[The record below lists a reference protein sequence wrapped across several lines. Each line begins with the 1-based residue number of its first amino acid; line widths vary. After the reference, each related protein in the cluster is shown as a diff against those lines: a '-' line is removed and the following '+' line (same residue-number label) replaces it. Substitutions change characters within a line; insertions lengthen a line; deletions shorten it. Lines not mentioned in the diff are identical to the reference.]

1 MDKTWPKEAQK
12 PLFEYSRKMDEDGT
26 SLPSGRLSA
35 RVNTK
40 RDLVSFEFNRSLF
53 ADDAAFIFLSR
64 KGIEVGTA
72 HINHAFR
79 TFGLEVHLGTY
90 HDADKKKERTTSKTE
105 FMFIPANGEAS
116 PAETKADITVDGN
129 RFVSY
134 TDMFVY
140 LGSRI
145 THTLSDSTDLSARIG
160 KGWGAF
166 FKAKPVLLNKHIN
179 MDLRINLF
187 KSLVLGQV
195 LWGCESWALT
205 GGDRDALDTFLHQ
218 ALRSMFNLRMR
229 YVKTHRIT
237 NTDLRARAN
246 IPTLNSTKQVRTLHQ
261 LRKDSLKEIDSLSR
275 RILSCQAVR
284 LPGHKLKRGGGP
296 ITTQGTMR
304 ADLEAAGLCPK
315 GSGGDLAIWI
325 PNLLGNPCQQID
337 EQLHLP
343 EGTCRNGI
351 KPTRKK

>member
-1 MDKTWPKEAQK
+1 
-12 PLFEYSRKMDEDGT
+12 MDEDGT

-116 PAETKADITVDGN
+116 PAEKADITVDGN

-166 FKAKPVLLNKHIN
+166 FKAKPVLLNKHIS

-205 GGDRDALDTFLHQ
+205 GGDRDALDTTFLHQ

-261 LRKDSLKEIDSLSR
+261 LRKDTSR
-275 RILSCQAVR
+275 RLIVSPAESY
-284 LPGHKLKRGGGP
+284 PAKLFAYRD
-296 ITTQGTMR
+296 TSSSAA
-304 ADLEAAGLCPK
+304 AD
-315 GSGGDLAIWI
+315 
-325 PNLLGNPCQQID
+325 Q
-337 EQLHLP
+337 
-343 EGTCRNGI
+343 
-351 KPTRKK
+351 